1 MKIIIAGGS
10 GHLGKM
16 LLKHFRK
23 QQYDIKILTRN
34 IKKKDPFVFWDGK
47 TLGSWQ
53 KIIDGSDIVINL
65 AGRTVNCRPNKKNL
79 KEMMDSR
86 VDSTRVIGEAISQCQ
101 NPPKLWLQMSTATI
115 YAHSFDKANDEYTG
129 IIGGNEP
136 GIPDTWHYS
145 ISIVKNWEK
154 TLFES
159 QTPSTRK
166 IAIRSA
172 LVVSPLKKG
181 YFDVLLSLVKRG
193 MGGTIAG
200 GKQYV
205 SWIHE
210 TDFINAFEFII
221 SHENI
226 KGAINFSSPNPL
238 PQKEFM
244 SHIRSACGFKISL
257 PITKWMAEIGAVF
270 LRTDTQLVLKSR
282 RVVPKRLLSHGFQF
296 QFPHWPEAVTDIIK
310 KYKSGENKY
319 V

>member
-1 MKIIIAGGS
+1 MRIVIAGGS
-10 GHLGKM
+10 GHIGKI
-16 LLKHFRK
+16 LLKHFQK
-23 QQYDIKILTRN
+23 QQHDIKILTRN
-34 IKKKDPFVFWDGK
+34 TKKEDPFIYWDGQ
-47 TLGSWQ
+47 TLGAWQ
-53 KIIDGSDIVINL
+53 KVVDESDMVINL
-65 AGRTVNCRPNKKNL
+65 AGRTVDCRPNKKNL

-86 VDSTRVIGEAISQCQ
+86 IDSTRVMGEAISQCQ

-115 YAHSFDKANDEYTG
+115 YAHSFNKANDEYTG
-129 IIGGNEP
+129 TIGGNEP
-136 GIPDTWHYS
+136 GVPDTWHYS
-145 ISIVKNWEK
+145 ISIAKNWEK

-166 IAIRSA
+166 VAIRSA
-172 LVVSPLKKG
+172 LIVSPLKKG

-210 TDFINAFEFII
+210 EDFIQAMEYVI
-221 SHENI
+221 SHEDI
-226 KGAINFSSPNPL
+226 KGAINFSSPYPL

-270 LRTDTQLVLKSR
+270 LRTDTQLILKSR
-282 RVVPKRLLSHGFQF
+282 RVVPKRLLSYGFQF

-310 KYKSGENKY
+310 KYKAGENKY

>member
-1 MKIIIAGGS
+1 MKIVIAGGS
-10 GHLGKM
+10 GHLGKI

-23 QQYDIKILTRN
+23 QQHDIKILTRN
-34 IKKKDPFVFWDGK
+34 AKKKDPFVFWDGK

-86 VDSTRVIGEAISQCQ
+86 IDSTRVMGEAISQSQ

-129 IIGGNEP
+129 TIGGNEP
-136 GIPDTWHYS
+136 GVPDTWHYS

-166 IAIRSA
+166 VAIRSA

-210 TDFINAFEFII
+210 TDFINALEFII
-221 SHENI
+221 SHENME
-226 KGAINFSSPNPL
+226 GAINFSSPYPL

-310 KYKSGENKY
+310 KHKSGENKY